1 MRAYHPAILKTMA
14 DSSTVQLSHFRQR
27 ETHRRRLHQA
37 QRRFVLLAAGLVG
50 AAAGV
55 LAVTFQLSVKWAE
68 GIAHRLADFS
78 IPMGIGGWLLLAFV
92 GAVLGAGAGFI
103 TEHYC
108 PEAGGSGIPHVKA
121 VLMNMRRLRP
131 LVLIPVKML
140 GGLLA
145 LMSGM
150 SLGREGP
157 TIQIGAAIG
166 QLTARLGKAP
176 RRSYPTLIAAGAGA
190 GLAAAFNAPLAG
202 FIFVMEELKREMSP
216 LTYGAALISSV
227 TAVAV
232 TRIELGQKPS
242 FTLMNPAPVP
252 IHALPVVVLLGLIAG
267 LLGIVFNKF
276 TLASIS
282 FREKM
287 RLPRWVAAGCVG
299 LVAALCLRLLPAAT
313 GGGHSLAE
321 SILSGGMDLKATLG
335 FIAVLLFAKL
345 ALTSTSFATGVPGGI
360 FAPLLVMGALTGY
373 LVGSATAAAFPGLG
387 VSPHVFA
394 TIGMAAFLSSSVRA
408 PLTGVVLIV
417 EMTQQYSL
425 LYALLLGAFVSYIV
439 ADLLRDEPIYEAL
452 LERDLH
458 SHGELG
464 KLPEATVPIDIVVEP
479 DSFMDGRAI
488 RDLKLPE
495 GTLVVTIERDGGF
508 IVPNGSTRI
517 RYGDHVTVLL
527 AGEQSE
533 AATLA
538 LHDASRAP

>member
-1 MRAYHPAILKTMA
+1 
-14 DSSTVQLSHFRQR
+14 
-27 ETHRRRLHQA
+27 
-37 QRRFVLLAAGLVG
+37 
-50 AAAGV
+50 
-55 LAVTFQLSVKWAE
+55 
-68 GIAHRLADFS
+68 
-78 IPMGIGGWLLLAFV
+78 
-92 GAVLGAGAGFI
+92 
-103 TEHYC
+103 
-108 PEAGGSGIPHVKA
+108 
-121 VLMNMRRLRP
+121 MNMRQLRP
-131 LVLIPVKML
+131 LVLIPVKIG

-166 QLTARLGKAP
+166 QLVARFGKAP
-176 RRSYPTLIAAGAGA
+176 RRSYPILIAAGAGA

-216 LTYGAALISSV
+216 LTYGAALIASV
-227 TAVAV
+227 SAVAV
-232 TRIELGQKPS
+232 TRIELGQSAS

-252 IHALPVVVLLGLIAG
+252 LHALPVVVLLGIAAG
-267 LLGIVFNKF
+267 LGGVVFNKL
-276 TLASIS
+276 TLGAITL
-282 FREKM
+282 RE
-287 RLPRWVAAGCVG
+287 RLRMPRWIAAGVIG
-299 LVAALCLRLLPAAT
+299 LAAALCLRLIPEAT

-321 SILSGGMDLKATLG
+321 NLLSGAMDLKVTLG
-335 FIAVLLFAKL
+335 FIAILLVVKL
-345 ALTSTSFATGVPGGI
+345 ALTSFSFATGVPGGI

-373 LVGSATAAAFPGLG
+373 LIGSLMGTAFPDLG
-387 VSPHVFA
+387 ISPHVFA

-417 EMTQQYSL
+417 EMTQQYAL

-458 SHGELG
+458 RTGELG
-464 KLPEATVPIDIVVEP
+464 KLPEAAVPIDIVVEP
-479 DSFMDGRAI
+479 DAFMDGRAI
-488 RDLKLPE
+488 RDLKLPP
-495 GTLVVTIERDGGF
+495 GALIVTIERDGGF

-533 AATLA
+533 ATTLA
-538 LHDASRAP
+538 LHDAARAP